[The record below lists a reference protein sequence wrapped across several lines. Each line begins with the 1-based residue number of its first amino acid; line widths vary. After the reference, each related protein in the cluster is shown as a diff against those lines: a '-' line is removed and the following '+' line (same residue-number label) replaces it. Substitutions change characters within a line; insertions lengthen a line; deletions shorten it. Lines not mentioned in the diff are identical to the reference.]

1 MNQGLQL
8 PWRYVPRQLS
18 KNDVKQ
24 QIRMLETSRRM
35 YKSHNK
41 FRTRKTLK
49 SFTSRPSSH
58 IKNAQRMYDV
68 DAVRPSAE
76 LAQKTG
82 CSITALN
89 QIVRKGKGAYFSSGS
104 RPNQTPQSW
113 GYARLASAIT
123 GQKASIVDYDILKQG
138 CHRHSRALKTATKTR
153 RLRRTPKRHFLS
165 GEPRFP
171 SVPLLPSG

>member
-1 MNQGLQL
+1 MKT
-8 PWRYVPRQLS
+8 WSRKYVPRQLS
-18 KNDVKQ
+18 RTDLQQ
-24 QIRMLETSRRM
+24 QIHMLETSRKM
-35 YKSHNK
+35 YRSTNK
-41 FRTRKTLK
+41 KFSTRKTLK

-82 CSITALN
+82 CSLSALQ
-89 QIVRKGKGAYFSSGS
+89 QIVRKGQGAYFSSGS

-113 GYARLASAIT
+113 GHARLASAIT

-138 CHRHSRALKTATKTR
+138 CHRRSRALHAAQTGARDNNPAAKTMSGR
-153 RLRRTPKRHFLS
+153 RIGQKA
-165 GEPRFP
+165 
-171 SVPLLPSG
+171 

>member
-1 MNQGLQL
+1 MKT
-8 PWRYVPRQLS
+8 WSRKYVPRQLS
-18 KNDVKQ
+18 KTDLQQ
-24 QIRMLETSRRM
+24 QIRMLETSRKM
-35 YKSHNK
+35 YRSSTTNK
-41 FRTRKTLK
+41 KFSTRKTLK

-82 CSITALN
+82 CSLSALR
-89 QIVRKGKGAYFSSGS
+89 QIVRKGQGAYFSSGS

-113 GYARLASAIT
+113 GHARLASAIT

-138 CHRHSRALKTATKTR
+138 CHRRSRALHAAAAQTGVKLAPTTQR
-153 RLRRTPKRHFLS
+153 RKRCL
-165 GEPRFP
+165 GEG
-171 SVPLLPSG
+171 SVKKRNL